1 MVPHLALYI
10 CILKCLDTSL
20 LSKLGLIRQAS
31 SEYLQF
37 SNVLSLSNCGL
48 QKIFL
53 LAIMPYQ

>member
-1 MVPHLALYI
+1 MSHLALYT

-37 SNVLSLSNCGL
+37 SNVLILSNCGL
-48 QKIFL
+48 LIIFL
-53 LAIMPYQ
+53 LAVIPYQ